1 MLQDLVSKLNE
12 AMSAIQ
18 NLQIQP
24 TQYNCSKIIEALTG
38 IRDAAN
44 IGAEMNAEIEK
55 LSAKEQPE
63 ENQEEETQSADDQ
76 PNEGA
81 TDNLE

>member
-1 MLQDLVSKLNE
+1 MLQELITNLNN

-44 IGAEMNAEIEK
+44 IGTEMNAEIEK
-55 LSAKEQPE
+55 LSAKEQPA
-63 ENQEEETQSADDQ
+63 ENQEEETKSTDDQ
-76 PNEGA
+76 HDEGV
-81 TDNLE
+81 TENLE

>member
-63 ENQEEETQSADDQ
+63 PEKLLVKEQLESEADNDEN
-76 PNEGA
+76 
-81 TDNLE
+81 

>member
-1 MLQDLVSKLNE
+1 MLQELITNLNN

-55 LSAKEQPE
+55 LSAKEQLEPE
-63 ENQEEETQSADDQ
+63 KLLIKEQLEPEADNDEN
-76 PNEGA
+76 
-81 TDNLE
+81 

>member
-12 AMSAIQ
+12 AMTAIQ

-24 TQYNCSKIIEALTG
+24 TEHNCRGIITALTG

-63 ENQEEETQSADDQ
+63 AEVGNDEN
-76 PNEGA
+76 
-81 TDNLE
+81 